1 MSTTAGVIVTSVNIV
16 LIVALTVWVLRAKTW
31 KKMTLETNIESK
43 AVSSESAVLAV
54 GDRGKTITRLAPM
67 GTVRFGENAVEVKA
81 LEGLVD
87 PGTDVEVVLIEDN
100 RIYVRP
106 LF

>member
-1 MSTTAGVIVTSVNIV
+1 
-16 LIVALTVWVLRAKTW
+16 
-31 KKMTLETNIESK
+31 
-43 AVSSESAVLAV
+43 
-54 GDRGKTITRLAPM
+54 M

-106 LF
+106 LFN